1 MFGWQGKRYRIV
13 CVHHIYK
20 TSMLREIFR
29 SVYRVGGASAKWF
42 ERNTWSSNPGLVG
55 TGRPQFKRK
64 LVVFG
69 GYLAVL

>member
-1 MFGWQGKRYRIV
+1 MFGWQGKRYKIV

-29 SVYRVGGASAKWF
+29 SVYRVGGASAPS
-42 ERNTWSSNPGLVG
+42 RNGSSE
-55 TGRPQFKRK
+55 TRGRQTAQVPSKRK